1 MCHSIRSESDR
12 IGLVHDVCW
21 GASYLSI
28 CLSIPLSLAYSPSLS
43 PAPCRSRSVAF
54 AAAIAVTVA
63 VAVAVSCTPA
73 RLKMPVEAGL
83 EAGLG
88 SLIHAR

>member
-21 GASYLSI
+21 GLTIYPSVYLS
-28 CLSIPLSLAYSPSLS
+28 LSLACSPSLS

-54 AAAIAVTVA
+54 AFAIAVTVA
-63 VAVAVSCTPA
+63 VAVALACTPA